1 MRASLLFAL
10 FLPLLFAAP
19 AGDALADR
27 AALPDVADMLVEQGD
42 ALAAAYDPSDGFS
55 TSDGFSDLYFDVF
68 EGGGLEAA
76 IGRRDAGRKAE
87 IESYFSRIIG
97 ASAKGA
103 AEPEIAEGWHKL
115 RQALIEERALYAA
128 APAASSWLSTGI
140 QAFLLLLREGVE
152 ALLVVGALIAYVQRA
167 GGGRAMP
174 MLYGGIAAALVA
186 SLATAAVVRASV
198 IGLDGRA
205 LEAVEGITML
215 LAAAVLLYV
224 GHWML
229 ARREAERWQGYIRR
243 KVDAAVETGSGMAL
257 AAAVFLAVYREGAET
272 VLFYHA
278 LLADAEGTEG
288 AALLGFLAAA
298 VVLAGLFMAVRTLG
312 LRLPLKP
319 FFTLTAALLLGLAFI
334 FVGKGIVELQVIR
347 WIPTTAV
354 PGMPQL
360 PWIGIFPSVEGLA
373 AQAAFILIAGFG
385 LLLPRPQGRQA

>member
-1 MRASLLFAL
+1 MRARLLFAVLLPL
-10 FLPLLFAAP
+10 FLAVP
-19 AGDALADR
+19 AGNAFADQAGLADI
-27 AALPDVADMLVEQGD
+27 ANTLVEQGD
-42 ALAAAYDPSDGFS
+42 ALAAAYEPADGLG

-68 EGGGLEAA
+68 EAGGLEAA
-76 IGRRDAGRKAE
+76 IGRREAGRKAE
-87 IESYFSRIIG
+87 IESYFSRIISG
-97 ASAKGA
+97 SAKGA
-103 AEPEIAEGWHKL
+103 PEQEIAEGWRQL
-115 RQALIEERALYAA
+115 RQAMLEERAVFAA

-174 MLYGGIAAALVA
+174 MLYGGIVAALVA
-186 SLATAAVVRASV
+186 SLVTAAVVRASV
-198 IGLDGRA
+198 VGLDGRA

-243 KVDAAVETGSGMAL
+243 KVDAAVETGSGFAL

-278 LLADAEGTEG
+278 LLADAQGTEG
-288 AALLGFLAAA
+288 AAVLGFLAAA
-298 VVLAGLFMAVRTLG
+298 VVLAALFMAVRTLG

-347 WIPTTAV
+347 WLPTTAV
-354 PGMPQL
+354 QGMPQL
-360 PWIGIFPSVEGLA
+360 PWIGVFPSVEGLA
-373 AQAAFILIAGFG
+373 AQAAFVLIAGFG
-385 LLLPRPQGRQA
+385 LLLPRPHGRQA

>member
-1 MRASLLFAL
+1 MRASLLFTL
-10 FLPLLFAAP
+10 LLPLLLAAP
-19 AGDALADR
+19 AGNAHAGKAPLAD
-27 AALPDVADMLVEQGD
+27 VAVTLVEQGD
-42 ALAAAYDPSDGFS
+42 ALAAAYEPADGFS

-76 IGRRDAGRKAE
+76 IGRRDGGRKAE

-103 AEPEIAEGWHKL
+103 DEQEIAEGWEKL
-115 RQALIEERALYAA
+115 RQAIMEERALYAESP
-128 APAASSWLSTGI
+128 PASTSLAIGV

-167 GGGRAMP
+167 GGGRAMA
-174 MLYGGIAAALVA
+174 MLYGGIVAALVA
-186 SLATAAVVRASV
+186 SLVTAGIVRASV

-205 LEAVEGITML
+205 LEAVEGVTML

-243 KVDAAVETGSGMAL
+243 KVDAAVETGSGLAL
-257 AAAVFLAVYREGAET
+257 AAAAFLAVYREGAET

-278 LLADAEGTEG
+278 LLADAHGTEG
-288 AALLGFLAAA
+288 AAVVGFLAAA
-298 VVLAGLFMAVRTLG
+298 IVLTALFMAVRTLG

-347 WIPTTAV
+347 WLPTTAIH
-354 PGMPQL
+354 GMPQL
-360 PWIGIFPSVEGLA
+360 PWIGVFPSIEGLA
-373 AQAAFILIAGFG
+373 AQLAFVLIAGFG
-385 LLLPRPQGRQA
+385 LLLPRPHARQA

>member
-1 MRASLLFAL
+1 MFAL
-10 FLPLLFAAP
+10 ILPLLLAAP
-19 AGDALADR
+19 AGSASAEQSRLAE
-27 AALPDVADMLVEQGD
+27 VAETLIDEGE
-42 ALAAAYDPSDGFS
+42 ALAAGYDPVAGID
-55 TSDGFSDLYFDVF
+55 TSDAFSDLYFDVF

-87 IESYFSRIIG
+87 IESYFSRIIS
-97 ASAKGA
+97 ASARGA
-103 AEPEIAEGWHKL
+103 DKQAVADGWQTL
-115 RQALIEERALYAA
+115 RQALVEERALHAG
-128 APAASSWLSTGI
+128 APAASSWLATAI

-167 GGGRAMP
+167 GGGRALP
-174 MLYGGIAAALVA
+174 MLYGGIVAALVA
-186 SLATAAVVRASV
+186 SLATAGVVRASV

-229 ARREAERWQGYIRR
+229 ARREAERWQNYIRH
-243 KVDAAVETGSGMAL
+243 KVDAAVETGSGLAL
-257 AAAVFLAVYREGAET
+257 AAAAFLAVYREGAET

-278 LLADAEGTEG
+278 LIADAQGTEG
-288 AALLGFLAAA
+288 AAVLGFLAAA
-298 VVLAGLFMAVRTLG
+298 IVLAALFVAVRSLG

-319 FFTLTAALLLGLAFI
+319 FFTVTAALLLGLAFI

-347 WIPTTAV
+347 WLPTTAV
-354 PGMPQL
+354 EGMPQL
-360 PWIGIFPSVEGLA
+360 PWIGVFPSVEGLA
-373 AQAAFILIAGFG
+373 AQAAFVLIAGFG

>member
-1 MRASLLFAL
+1 MRVRLLLAL
-10 FLPLLFAAP
+10 VWPLLAAP
-19 AGDALADR
+19 VATALADR
-27 AALPDVADMLVEQGD
+27 AGLADVADAVVAKGD
-42 ALAAAYDPSDGFS
+42 ALVGAYEPADGLS

-76 IGRRDAGRKAE
+76 IARRDGARKAQ
-87 IESYFSRIIG
+87 IESHFSRIIST
-97 ASAKGA
+97 SARGA
-103 AEPEIAEGWHKL
+103 AGHEIKDGWGQL
-115 RQALIEERALYAA
+115 RQAILEERALYAA
-128 APAASSWLSTGI
+128 PPAAATWLSTGI

-174 MLYGGIAAALVA
+174 MLYGGIVAALVA
-186 SLATAAVVRASV
+186 SVVTAVVVRASV
-198 IGLDGRA
+198 AGLDGRA

-215 LAAAVLLYV
+215 LAAAILLYV

-243 KVDAAVETGSGMAL
+243 KVDAAVETGGGLAL

-272 VLFYHA
+272 VLFYQA
-278 LLADAEGTEG
+278 LLADAHGAEG
-288 AALLGFLAAA
+288 AAVLGFLAAA
-298 VVLAGLFMAVRTLG
+298 AVLAALFMAVRTLG

-319 FFTLTAALLLGLAFI
+319 FFTLTAALLLALAFI

-347 WIPTTAV
+347 WLPTTPV
-354 PGMPQL
+354 EGMPQL
-360 PWIGIFPSVEGLA
+360 PWIGVFPSFEGLS

-385 LLLPRPQGRQA
+385 LMLPRPQGRRA